1 MFKLRSKRSSE
12 SERFPRLYVSR
23 SGQSPPPRKKS
34 CSCEADPSLGNEQKC
49 FALICSNCKRNSQ
62 NNTLFAPFIMSTT
75 IQTAPTSTNSFKTA
89 SSLKT
94 KRHAVASVTLG
105 QKGQSDPHEA
115 RYWTQKFGL
124 GGYNYGTTKRKY
136 AQPRELTLTPMTS
149 AVVHQVIFGPALV
162 TKNPPLAVISGP
174 RVSLYGTATS
184 SAFTRAMAKSSPT
197 IGKIDP
203 DRQIQTGGHRAFCGS
218 FRNDG
223 RLLAVGTEF
232 GEVKICDVTVRATL
246 GTFVAGRLPVRS
258 VEWFR
263 NGQHIL
269 AGGDDGTARIWNL
282 SATERSKPILS
293 LTGHGDVIRCMALW
307 ENKGSA
313 SEWKQLAFTGSYD
326 HSIRVWNVQDVEGSS
341 TDGDRCLS
349 VLSHGAPVEAVCLM
363 ASEDPSIPVW
373 LLSAGG
379 TSIKIWNPI
388 TGQCHSTVPTQH
400 RKTITSL
407 QSAVRADFQDD
418 AATTKVFSTRILSSS
433 LDGLLQVH
441 SWDATSGMMDHLYST
456 KVGDSVTA
464 LCMDVTGDRIAIGTV
479 SGDVLLKVRGPS
491 INSKKR
497 TRDPMAGTY
506 SFFQRG
512 MNAEPSEGDY
522 TITSEGK
529 KRKLRSFDQALKGF
543 RYSDALDDALATR
556 RPRDVV
562 AVLEELGKR
571 RGLTAALANRDEEL
585 LEPILSFTIRY
596 INRPHFASLLI
607 GIAHKLIDIY
617 GDVTGQSE
625 TIDELF
631 ANLKANV
638 GTECRAQKS
647 LLRLVG
653 HIDALMTSS
662 DLV

>member
-1 MFKLRSKRSSE
+1 
-12 SERFPRLYVSR
+12 
-23 SGQSPPPRKKS
+23 
-34 CSCEADPSLGNEQKC
+34 
-49 FALICSNCKRNSQ
+49 
-62 NNTLFAPFIMSTT
+62 MSTT
-75 IQTAPTSTNSFKTA
+75 IVTAPTSTNAFKTA

-105 QKGQSDPHEA
+105 QKGQSDPNEA

-124 GGYNYGTTKRKY
+124 GGYQYGTTKRRY
-136 AQPRELTLTPMTS
+136 AHPREVTLTPITS
-149 AVVHQVIFGPALV
+149 AVVNQVIFGQALS
-162 TKNPPLAVISGP
+162 TKNPPLAVVCGP
-174 RVSLYGTATS
+174 RVSLYGTSAS
-184 SAFTRAMAKSSPT
+184 SAFNRTMGKSSVVAT

-203 DRQIQTGGHRAFCGS
+203 DRQIQTGGHRAFCGA

-232 GEVKICDVTVRATL
+232 GELRICDVTVRATL
-246 GTFVAGRLPVRS
+246 ATFVAGRLPLRA

-269 AGGDDGTARIWNL
+269 AAGDDGTARIWNL
-282 SATERSKPILS
+282 TSADRATPILS
-293 LTGHGDVIRCMALW
+293 LTGHGDVVRCMALW
-307 ENKGSA
+307 ENNSSA
-313 SEWKQLAFTGSYD
+313 SEWKQLAITGSYD
-326 HSIRVWNVQDVEGSS
+326 HSIRVWNVQDI
-341 TDGDRCLS
+341 DGAAADANRCIS

-363 ASEDPSIPVW
+363 KSEDPSVPVW

-379 TSIKIWNPI
+379 TSIKTWNPV
-388 TGQCHSTVPTQH
+388 TGQCHSTIPTQH

-407 QSAVRADFQDD
+407 LAIVRSDYQDD
-418 AATTKVFSTRILSSS
+418 GATSKISFTRILSSS
-433 LDGLLQVH
+433 LDGLLQFH
-441 SWDATSGMMDHLYST
+441 SWDAATGQMEHLYAT
-456 KVGDSVTA
+456 KVGDSITA
-464 LCMDVTGDRIAIGTV
+464 LSMDTTGDRIAIGTV
-479 SGDVLLKVRGPS
+479 SGDVLVKVRGPS

-529 KRKLRSFDQALKGF
+529 KLKLRSFDQALKQF

-571 RGLTAALANRDEEL
+571 RGLTAALSNRDEEL
-585 LEPILSFTIRY
+585 LEPILSFTTRY
-596 INRPHFASLLI
+596 INRPHFTSLLI

-631 ANLKANV
+631 AKLKAHV
-638 GTECRAQKS
+638 GNECRAQKS

-662 DLV
+662 EVV

>member
-1 MFKLRSKRSSE
+1 
-12 SERFPRLYVSR
+12 
-23 SGQSPPPRKKS
+23 
-34 CSCEADPSLGNEQKC
+34 
-49 FALICSNCKRNSQ
+49 
-62 NNTLFAPFIMSTT
+62 MSTT
-75 IQTAPTSTNSFKTA
+75 IVTVPSSTNSFKTA

-105 QKGQSDPHEA
+105 QVGQSDPNEA

-124 GGYNYGTTKRKY
+124 GGFQYGTTKRKY
-136 AQPRELTLTPMTS
+136 AKPREVTLPPMRQ
-149 AVVHQVIFGPALV
+149 AVVQQVMFGPSLSS
-162 TKNPPLAVISGP
+162 KNPPLAVVGGP
-174 RVSLYGTATS
+174 RVSLYGTAAS
-184 SAFTRAMAKSSPT
+184 SAFNRAVGKSSAGST
-197 IGKIDP
+197 IGKIEP
-203 DRQIQTGGHRAFCGS
+203 DRQIQMGGHLAYCGM

-223 RLLAVGTEF
+223 RLLAVGTEY
-232 GEVKICDVTVRATL
+232 GEVRICDVTMRATL
-246 GTFVAGRLPVRS
+246 STFVAGRLPVRTI
-258 VEWFR
+258 EWFR

-269 AGGDDGTARIWNL
+269 AAGDDGMARVWDL
-282 SATERSKPILS
+282 SSTERTKALLS
-293 LTGHGDVIRCMALW
+293 LAGHGDVIRCMALW
-307 ENKGSA
+307 ENKKA
-313 SEWKQLAFTGSYD
+313 DVQWKQLAFTGSYD
-326 HSIRVWNVQDVEGSS
+326 HSIRVWNVQDLDGSVE
-341 TDGDRCLS
+341 DAERCLS
-349 VLSHGAPVEAVCLM
+349 VLDHGAPVEAICLM
-363 ASEDPSIPVW
+363 KSEDPSVIAW

-388 TGQCHSTVPTQH
+388 TGQCHSTIQTHH

-407 QSAVRADFQDD
+407 IPAIRVDYQDD
-418 AATTKVFSTRILSSS
+418 GAKSKVSSWRILSSS
-433 LDGLLQVH
+433 LDGLLQFH
-441 SWDATSGMMDHLYST
+441 SWDASNGIMEHLYST
-456 KVGDSVTA
+456 KIGDSITA
-464 LCMDVTGDRIAIGTV
+464 LTMDVTGDRIAIGTV
-479 SGDVLLKVRGPS
+479 SGNVMVKVRGPS

-522 TITSEGK
+522 VVTSEGK
-529 KRKLRSFDQALKGF
+529 KRKLRSFDQALKQF

-556 RPRDVV
+556 RPRDVI

-596 INRPHFASLLI
+596 INRPHFTSLLI

-631 ANLKANV
+631 AKLKAQV
-638 GTECRAQKS
+638 GNECRAQKS

-662 DLV
+662 EMV